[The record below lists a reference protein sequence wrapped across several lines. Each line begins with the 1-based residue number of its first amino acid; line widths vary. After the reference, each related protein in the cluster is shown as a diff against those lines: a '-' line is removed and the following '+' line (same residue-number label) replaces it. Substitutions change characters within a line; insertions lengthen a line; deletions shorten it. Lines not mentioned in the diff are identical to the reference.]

1 MLSVLCPG
9 WVRLFRMT
17 QKHLLLSQLL
27 AFVNWYYHKV
37 ADIQFQK
44 AVMDLN
50 LSLQPNFRIYTIVC
64 FSICPVVTL
73 HQLCKSWSFSWNH
86 WTACIFCLKFI
97 LNDFRKGRTRQITKE
112 SLSRLFAKKEAIDSV
127 DQGDHINLPDQPRLA
142 ELSWLDRLDSLP
154 GFRAA
159 AGIVVKGLRKALYS
173 ETDSQTI
180 TKYISYLYSHV
191 GSEDFDTLSLGMVIF
206 F

>member
-1 MLSVLCPG
+1 M
-9 WVRLFRMT
+9 
-17 QKHLLLSQLL
+17 
-27 AFVNWYYHKV
+27 
-37 ADIQFQK
+37 
-44 AVMDLN
+44 
-50 LSLQPNFRIYTIVC
+50 
-64 FSICPVVTL
+64 
-73 HQLCKSWSFSWNH
+73 
-86 WTACIFCLKFI
+86 
-97 LNDFRKGRTRQITKE
+97 
-112 SLSRLFAKKEAIDSV
+112 

-206 F
+206 FLIRDLMLNKDISNFLVKRQLIAEQLLGNQDFYFLMLKIFTKIVGYGQSNKMGVTH